1 MTRRGL
7 IVALCLAALACAA
20 PGPARAQAPGELV
33 VALSM
38 PTPGF
43 QVGVV
48 RGREVLL
55 ARGYEVDLAR
65 AVAARLGYATVRF
78 VNEARFTALFSSGA
92 KDWDVGIGQ
101 ITVTERRA
109 EAIDFSRPY
118 FESDQGVLLRSGLKL
133 RSRTLAA
140 LARLRLCALK
150 GSTAADLIAARI
162 APRRGV
168 RLSRNQS
175 KLEADLYARR
185 CDAIVGDAPQLGVL
199 RAQAPDRVGALAG
212 RIATGER
219 WAMTFPQGSPLRD
232 RVDGALRQLERDGT
246 LRRLARTW
254 LTTDTAAL
262 PAFS

>member
-20 PGPARAQAPGELV
+20 PGPARAQTPGELV

-92 KDWDVGIGQ
+92 KEGRG
-101 ITVTERRA
+101 T
-109 EAIDFSRPY
+109 
-118 FESDQGVLLRSGLKL
+118 GRSPSPSG
-133 RSRTLAA
+133 
-140 LARLRLCALK
+140 
-150 GSTAADLIAARI
+150 
-162 APRRGV
+162 
-168 RLSRNQS
+168 
-175 KLEADLYARR
+175 ARR
-185 CDAIVGDAPQLGVL
+185 
-199 RAQAPDRVGALAG
+199 RSTSR
-212 RIATGER
+212 
-219 WAMTFPQGSPLRD
+219 
-232 RVDGALRQLERDGT
+232 
-246 LRRLARTW
+246 ARTSSP
-254 LTTDTAAL
+254 TRACSCAA
-262 PAFS
+262 A